1 MSLIIDKPGIY
12 HGLDEQWYHCDPTPY
27 RSLSSTEA
35 KMILD
40 APAALDERD
49 RQRRGAG
56 RIDANLPWG
65 ALGQHAAH
73 RARLLESLATLLR
86 VDADAL
92 TNGI

>member
-1 MSLIIDKPGIY
+1 MTR
-12 HGLDEQWYHCDPTPY
+12 LDHVGGDGVDVGDAAEFLCACADYQD
-27 RSLSSTEA
+27 SEA
-35 KMILD
+35 
-40 APAALDERD
+40 AALDERD

-65 ALGQHAAH
+65 VLGQHAAH
-73 RARLLESLATLLR
+73 RARLLDSLATLLS

>member
-1 MSLIIDKPGIY
+1 MGGRQVTRLEDVTGDGVDVTAAAEFLCACADYQDS
-12 HGLDEQWYHCDPTPY
+12 EV
-27 RSLSSTEA
+27 
-35 KMILD
+35 
-40 APAALDERD
+40 AALDERD

-56 RIDANLPWG
+56 HLDANLPWG

-73 RARLLESLATLLR
+73 RARLLEALANLLR